1 MATTTLTL
9 GITSDISSNTI
20 SISESMT
27 VTTDGTTGVTEATGV
42 ARKLVGTSDAILID
56 IDAAAAGILP
66 LTIVDKKAVLY
77 IKNLDA
83 TFTDYVDIKVGNVA
97 GGAGEHSRALRIYG
111 GQFAVLPL
119 DTDDQ
124 HDGSGSSMVD
134 IYTDA
139 ASADT
144 LIEYALFYE
153 A

>member
-9 GITSDISSNTI
+9 GIASDISSNTT

-27 VTTDGTTGVTEATGV
+27 VTTDGSTGVTESTGI
-42 ARKLVGTSDAILID
+42 ARKLVGTSDTILID
-56 IDAAAAGILP
+56 ISAAP

-83 TFTDYVDIKVGNVA
+83 TFADYVDIKVGNVA
-97 GGAGEHSRALRIYG
+97 AGAGEYSRALRIYG

-124 HDGSGSSMVD
+124 HDGSGTSNVD